1 MEGSSKKPNGTLSG
15 SASPVKKTGKDILMS
30 ISGTGNNNKNL
41 EFLDHNNVNKQIAHK
56 KTSTRLMKSTSAP
69 PTRGFPGKL
78 HCLLTH
84 L

>member
-30 ISGTGNNNKNL
+30 ISGTGSNNKNL

-78 HCLLTH
+78 RC
-84 L
+84 